1 MKLVRLPDSGEHR
14 LPFYLAME
22 EWIAASLPADDYIFT
37 WIVSPTVIVGR
48 NQDIVREVNIP
59 YCREHGIDL
68 ARRRSGGGCVFADLN
83 NIMISYVTPSVEV
96 ETTFAVFTRRV
107 ASQLRKMGLDASAT
121 GRNDIMVGERKISG
135 NAFYHVPGRS
145 IVHGTML
152 YNTDTEFMAN
162 AITPSRA
169 KLEGKGVRSVQS
181 HIVTASELLPSVTL
195 DAFHEM
201 LLDGIYDE
209 VVELTAADVA
219 GIEAIEQNYY
229 RPEWLMGLRHAR
241 AAEGMRTGSMERRVD
256 GAGTF
261 EVTVAVD
268 GDGTLCNVGIT
279 GDFFMLAD
287 LDSELLNRIVG
298 VPCRMADLRTALKGT
313 DVSRVIAGLDN
324 DTFAEMLAAAAA
336 TGEKVPDRQ
345 R

>member
-1 MKLVRLPDSGEHR
+1 MKLVRLPDQSQHR

-48 NQDIVREVNIP
+48 NQDIVKEVNIP

-83 NIMISYVTPSVEV
+83 NIMVSYVTPSVEV

-107 ASQLRKMGLDASAT
+107 ASQLCKMGLDATAT
-121 GRNDIMVGERKISG
+121 GRNDIMVGDRKISG

-152 YNTDTEFMAN
+152 YNTDAEFMAN

-169 KLEGKGVRSVQS
+169 KLAGKGVRSVRS
-181 HIVTASELLPSVTL
+181 HIVTASQLLPGMSL
-195 DAFHEM
+195 DTFHER
-201 LLDGIYDE
+201 LLDGLYDD
-209 VVELTAADVA
+209 VLELTADNIAA
-219 GIEAIEQNYY
+219 IEAIEQNYY
-229 RPEWLMGLRHAR
+229 RPEWLMGLRHATTR
-241 AAEGMRTGSMERRVD
+241 DGLRTGSAERRVD

-261 EVTVAVD
+261 DVTVAVD
-268 GDGTLCNVGIT
+268 ADGILCNAGLT

-287 LDSELLNRIVG
+287 LDSELLSHIVG
-298 VPCRMADLRTALKGT
+298 VPCRAADLRAALAGT
-313 DVSRVIAGLDN
+313 DVSRVVSGLSN
-324 DTFAEMLAAAAA
+324 EAFAEMLAAAA
-336 TGEKVPDRQ
+336 P
-345 R
+345 